1 MRGNRAGGAHR
12 VVRRAAVSTLAL
24 ILLAGC
30 ASSGAS
36 VASPSVLAPQ
46 TTTNVV
52 TTTTTPS
59 GKAAT
64 AAEPP
69 TTATPST
76 TTTTPPA
83 TTPATAPPLSPFV
96 GDPFFDPGDARPGP
110 PGTILRSRPLTTKI
124 KDARAWQVLYWSRTP
139 EDRPVAVSATVV
151 TPTSPGAGP
160 RPVLAYAHPTTGLGD
175 QCAPSAQ
182 IASGSAVELILF
194 PVLLQQGWT
203 VVETD
208 YQGLGTPGDHAYL
221 IGQSEGRNVLD
232 SIRAAER
239 LAGSGS
245 TPASKAVVWGHS
257 QGGGASAFTAELR
270 PTYAPDVDLVGAIA
284 GAPAADLDPGNAMPT
299 NPQYDGFVA
308 MALSGLRAGYPQL
321 GVDAALTPD
330 GRAAVSKVSSLC
342 VGEALAAMTGKSTTG
357 LVTPTALGEPA
368 WQAVIK
374 ANQGGNLRTDVP
386 IFIYH
391 GADDDLVSPASSAAL
406 LARYCAHG
414 DVAARKVYPG
424 KDHVSVVTA
433 ALVDIVANAKARFA
447 GLPAPNDCA

>member
-1 MRGNRAGGAHR
+1 
-12 VVRRAAVSTLAL
+12 VSALTLAL
-24 ILLAGC
+24 LAAC
-30 ASSGAS
+30 ASNGAS
-36 VASPSVLAPQ
+36 VASPSVLPPQ
-46 TTTNVV
+46 TTTNVA
-52 TTTTTPS
+52 TTTTTSPP
-59 GKAAT
+59 AT
-64 AAEPP
+64 AAEPS
-69 TTATPST
+69 TTAAPST
-76 TTTTPPA
+76 TTTIPPPS
-83 TTPATAPPLSPFV
+83 TPAVSPPLSPFV
-96 GDPFFDPGDARPGP
+96 GDPFFDPGDAPPGP
-110 PGTILRSRPLTTKI
+110 PGTILRSRPLITKL
-124 KDARAWQVLYWSRTP
+124 KDARVWQVLYWSRTP
-139 EDRPVAVSATVV
+139 DDRPVAVSATVM
-151 TPTSPGAGP
+151 TPTSPGATP

-182 IASGSAVELILF
+182 IASGTAVELILF

-232 SIRAAER
+232 SIRAAEM
-239 LAGSGS
+239 LAGSGA

-270 PTYAPDVDLVGAIA
+270 PTYAHNVDLVGAIA
-284 GAPAADLDPGNAMPT
+284 GAPAADLDPGNAMPA

-321 GVDAALTPD
+321 DVDAFLTPP
-330 GRAAVSKVSSLC
+330 GRIAVSEVSSLC
-342 VGEALAAMTGKSTTG
+342 VGRALTVMAGKTTLG
-357 LVTPTALGEPA
+357 LVTPSALGEPA

-374 ANQGGNLRTDVP
+374 ANQGGNQHTDVP

-424 KDHVSVVTA
+424 KDHVTVVTA
-433 ALVDIVANAKARFA
+433 ALIDIVANAKARFA